1 MSGGTSQQPSG
12 STTTTT
18 TTSTTTS
25 SSTTTTTTTGNNP
38 GPVAGGYVHNFTEN
52 GTASDYYTITGNLS
66 TGKGTVEYGGKT
78 LTQCLKMESA
88 TNITFKAANAGKITL
103 VFVEPAATIKID
115 GTKYTASGDGIITVD
130 LEAGD
135 HAVTKADT
143 ANLFYM
149 VYAEST
155 TNPNPEISWGDA
167 NCDGQVDMSDA
178 VLIMQSNSNPDK
190 YGLNGSDP
198 THITEQGLLN
208 ADVFENGA
216 SGVTNQDALSIQKWR
231 LQLIPALP
239 ES

>member
-25 SSTTTTTTTGNNP
+25 STTTTTTGSDP
-38 GPVAGGYVHNFTEN
+38 KPVVGGYVHNFTEN
-52 GTASDYYTITGNLS
+52 GTESSYYTITGNLS
-66 TGKGTVEYGGKT
+66 TGKGTVEYDGKK
-78 LTQCLKMESA
+78 LTQCLKLESA

-103 VFVEPAATIKID
+103 VFAEPAATIKID

-130 LEAGD
+130 LAAGD

-149 VYAEST
+149 VYAEQST
-155 TNPNPEISWGDA
+155 PNPNPDIVWGDA
-167 NCDGQVDMSDA
+167 NCDNQVDMSDA
-178 VLIMQSNSNPDK
+178 VLIMQANSNPDK

-198 THITEQGLLN
+198 THITEQGMLN
-208 ADVFENGA
+208 ADVYENGT

-231 LQLIPALP
+231 LELIPALP